1 MQNML
6 SMLNRPSMPILKQPR
21 LHKPR
26 AFPFLF
32 SVQKRD
38 SKRDRKIL
46 VDASTMRIHNI
57 IQLIVAKIE
66 QGYIFIMT
74 PTNRAEISL
83 LTTYEKQDQ
92 SSNNAAAFL
101 ELERKYPKSFVNVNE
116 FSRLKDPDSRIIC
129 LGLLNNA
136 ELWTSD
142 GGAKDRAE
150 RLGYK
155 KVKFLDSNQLNPRP
169 EKKNGTFWQAKLE
182 GDSLVL
188 SNKQTIR
195 YICIIRDRKV
205 YENPKNGF
213 ELKKGDKVIVCI
225 KKLNFDVNLEYVA
238 FAAYTI
244 ISISESD
251 NVSIDYTHQFY
262 DRSEPFALKNKVYT
276 TILKKYIDKFLPNFP
291 EKYDKPFT

>member
-1 MQNML
+1 
-6 SMLNRPSMPILKQPR
+6 
-21 LHKPR
+21 
-26 AFPFLF
+26 
-32 SVQKRD
+32 
-38 SKRDRKIL
+38 
-46 VDASTMRIHNI
+46 
-57 IQLIVAKIE
+57 
-66 QGYIFIMT
+66 MT

>member
-38 SKRDRKIL
+38 SKRKIL
-46 VDASTMRIHNI
+46 VDASTMRIQNI
-57 IQLIVAKIE
+57 IQLITAKIE

-155 KVKFLDSNQLNPRP
+155 KVTFLDSNQLNPRP

-205 YENPKNGF
+205 YENPGNGF